1 MEIVRRLDSE
11 EVEEFQKSEVE
22 KVIEKLMGRER
33 ESHRLVWMLDLI
45 ARFYLRTIHRH
56 SHAVLGSLSGWLPVS
71 VAT

>member
-33 ESHRLVWMLDLI
+33 ESHRLVWMPDLNT
-45 ARFYLRTIHRH
+45 RFYHTPSH